1 MDRHLLIGLLVFK
14 HGLVSLIFAT
24 RLCFFWTR
32 CGVWLCSWTVICIN
46 RYRGW
51 NMLNIFSYLKKS
63 WWNLTA
69 IVRCKSSHLII
80 SLCNI
85 YTLESYY
92 EDENR
97 SNFEF
102 EASSSPDAAGW
113 GLGGWGVGRARVGC
127 YLLLLVRCGVTLSLP
142 LTCGTT
148 SRVWMLASALV
159 KILGFDNVVFSLLF
173 DN

>member
-1 MDRHLLIGLLVFK
+1 MF
-14 HGLVSLIFAT
+14 
-24 RLCFFWTR
+24 
-32 CGVWLCSWTVICIN
+32 
-46 RYRGW
+46 
-51 NMLNIFSYLKKS
+51 NIFSYLKKS

-113 GLGGWGVGRARVGC
+113 GLGGWGVGLARVGC

-142 LTCGTT
+142 LTFCL
-148 SRVWMLASALV
+148 SLSLMKKASQAL
-159 KILGFDNVVFSLLF
+159 GGRGSSLFTFLSSLSLMKKAKSS
-173 DN
+173 